1 MYIKIRGPELRYIVV
16 IVVLSDSFISIIA
29 ASKRPSVY
37 QIQINLIK
45 VSFV

>member
-1 MYIKIRGPELRYIVV
+1 MYIKIRVPELRYIVV

-29 ASKRPSVY
+29 ASKGAGVH